1 MPSFK
6 QFWNLAVVCPP
17 SLAEAVG
24 AALEEGAVS
33 VTLLVPPR
41 CATARV
47 EALYQDAPDI
57 GMVQARMAMLAL
69 FHGVEAPTVTLGKT
83 GNFDWLKKVASDFP
97 PLPIARWTI
106 YGAMHRD
113 KIRNPRLALQIDATS
128 AFGTGEHPTT
138 RGCLLMLDELLKR
151 EGAARLKTM
160 LDVGCGSGILAMAQA
175 KACRGRAVALDCDP
189 EAVRIAEG
197 NVRANGLR
205 DYVRTGRSQ
214 GYRDPLARRHAPYDL
229 VMANI
234 FARPLCLVAK
244 DLKRH
249 LRPGG
254 HAILSGILNAQA
266 HAVLAAHRS
275 QGLYLVKRLRLGEW
289 SVLALRRS
297 RKA

>member
-24 AALEEGAVS
+24 DALEDGAVS

-47 EALYQDAPDI
+47 EALYQDAPDM

-83 GNFDWLKKVASDFP
+83 GNFDWLKKVAADFP

-113 KIRNPRLALQIDATS
+113 KIDNPRLALQIDATS

-205 DYVRTGRSQ
+205 DYVRVGRSQ
-214 GYRDPLARRHAPYDL
+214 GYRDPLARRHALYDL

-266 HAVLAAHRS
+266 NAVLAAHRS